1 MASTNR
7 EAIVRVERLHR
18 YSSKGVYKLAADV
31 LVAAMQ
37 DTNYAEHCNANF
49 LHGRLAYMSEL
60 SEYDVF
66 IVYDDKAL
74 RPYGVAIGRGGR
86 PWYSDDMVYFEEVVV
101 VDPTIPNGM
110 TKARA
115 LKKLID
121 ALEGAAENRG
131 CRDIVIGTS
140 SGHRPAAYIRV
151 LEKRGY
157 SLLGTS
163 LKKEIR

>member
-1 MASTNR
+1 M
-7 EAIVRVERLHR
+7 RVERLSR
-18 YSSKGVYKLAADV
+18 YSAKGAHKLAADV
-31 LVAAMQ
+31 LTEAMR
-37 DTNYAEHCNANF
+37 DTNYAEYCDPDF

-86 PWYSDDMVYFEEVVV
+86 PWYSDDMAYFEEVVV

-121 ALEGAAENRG
+121 ALEGAAESRG
-131 CRDIVIGTS
+131 CQDIVIGTS

-163 LKKEIR
+163 MRKEIK